1 MGSNFRKGREQGA
14 GAVPELQRVGWAV
27 KRFCDE
33 ADISLAMFYKL
44 GPHQRPASVKVGS
57 KRVVIESPAAWLSR
71 SGSGCRGAAMIA
83 ATVLS
88 RLEQVR
94 QRGADP

>member
-1 MGSNFRKGREQGA
+1 MRNNFRKDREQGA

-71 SGSGCRGAAMIA
+71 MGAKRLPRASDDRGDVSFTPGEGPAA
-83 ATVLS
+83 
-88 RLEQVR
+88 R
-94 QRGADP
+94 P

>member
-1 MGSNFRKGREQGA
+1 MGNNFRKGREQGA
-14 GAVPELQRVGWAV
+14 GTVRELQRVGWAV

-71 SGSGCRGAAMIA
+71 MGAEAAAEGSDDRGDVTFTPGEGPAA
-83 ATVLS
+83 
-88 RLEQVR
+88 RR
-94 QRGADP
+94 